1 MILRVERETV
11 DRWRAAL
18 IRAKTQ
24 EIGGVLYGEHVG
36 AEDFR
41 IIGMTIQGRGGNEAS
56 FQRKAGRARR
66 ELRELSRL
74 YGDDP
79 KRFNYLGEW
88 HSHPGAPVFPSRV
101 DEATMRE
108 LLAGSEV
115 DLNFLVLLINQL
127 AGNGALKICAVV
139 YLVSGQRMPCQVIL
153 ETGGEA
159 S

>member
-1 MILRVERETV
+1 
-11 DRWRAAL
+11 
-18 IRAKTQ
+18 
-24 EIGGVLYGEHVG
+24 
-36 AEDFR
+36 
-41 IIGMTIQGRGGNEAS
+41 
-56 FQRKAGRARR
+56 
-66 ELRELSRL
+66 
-74 YGDDP
+74 
-79 KRFNYLGEW
+79 
-88 HSHPGAPVFPSRV
+88 
-101 DEATMRE
+101 MRE